1 MEKVPILGST
11 LPRNLPVLE
20 PLLPLE
26 PTPTDLLLPMS
37 RLKPFLT
44 RAYLSIIIYESSM
57 LAALSLLPS
66 YSIMST

>member
-1 MEKVPILGST
+1 MEKGPILGNT

-37 RLKPFLT
+37 RLKSFHVLHSSSF
-44 RAYLSIIIYESSM
+44 ADIIYESLM
-57 LAALSLLPS
+57 LAAFSLFPLL
-66 YSIMST
+66 